1 MKHFHAWLMARLS
14 GRYERLVE
22 DRKRRLLGAI
32 EGDVLEIG
40 PGTGANLR
48 YFSRRAR
55 WTGVES
61 NPFMH
66 SYLRRTAA
74 SLSLPAGLHL
84 CGGEKLPAS
93 NASADAVV
101 GTLVLC
107 SVADPEAVL
116 REIVRVLKP
125 GGRFFFV
132 EHVAA
137 PAGTPLRVMQRLVRP
152 LWRALADGCCIDR
165 DTAALL
171 ERAGF
176 HKVFHEEFRLPL
188 GLIAPHIAGFA
199 VK

>member
-1 MKHFHAWLMARLS
+1 MKHFHAWLMARVS

-48 YFSRRAR
+48 YFSRGAR
-55 WTGVES
+55 WTGVEP

-74 SLSLPAGLHL
+74 RLSLLTDLRL
-84 CGGEKLPAS
+84 CGGETLPAS

-107 SVADPEAVL
+107 SVTNPEAVL

-137 PAGTPLRVMQRLVRP
+137 PAGTRLRDMQRLFRP
-152 LWRALADGCCIDR
+152 LWRALADGCRIDR
-165 DTAALL
+165 DTAALI

-176 HKVFHEEFRLPL
+176 HEVFHEEFRLPL
-188 GLIAPHIAGFA
+188 GLMAPHIAGFA